1 MTELKSDALALREA
15 NQISEFH
22 AFASIEMFEN
32 AQRMA
37 MCLCKST
44 IVPEGYRGDNAVG
57 NCVIALE
64 ISNRIGANVLAVMQN
79 LYIVHGKPAWS
90 SQFLISCVN
99 ASRRFSPL
107 RYKMTGEKDK
117 DTWGCIAWATDKT
130 GEVLESPEVTIK
142 MAKDEGWY
150 GKNGS
155 KWKTI
160 PELMLRYRAATFFTR
175 LYAPEIT
182 MGIVTREEVQ
192 DAVEIEAEVV
202 APTSLPS
209 FAPRSDGAPAPKDVV
224 LGQPTPTAKRRG
236 CQPKAPESPAPSPE
250 PQPATEVAP
259 PEQPIE
265 PPQPPEPPQASEE
278 RTFEQIV
285 DGTPAKDSPEV
296 AALRTAMT
304 AYGVVEAQVLKFCAE
319 KKVNGKDG
327 TPPKTLADLKHDSIA
342 NLTKHFTASQSNIAP
357 QIKATTV

>member
-44 IVPEGYRGDNAVG
+44 IVPEGYRGDSAVG

-182 MGIVTREEVQ
+182 MGIITREEIH

-209 FAPRSDGAPAPKDVV
+209 FAPKVVDGAPKDVV
-224 LGQPTPTAKRRG
+224 LGQPTPAAKRGRK
-236 CQPKAPESPAPSPE
+236 PKAPESPAPSPE
-250 PQPATEVAP
+250 PPPAAVEP

-265 PPQPPEPPQASEE
+265 PPQQQEAPPQPEE

-285 DGTPAKDSPEV
+285 DGAPVEDSPEV
-296 AALRTAMT
+296 ATLRSAMT

-327 TPPKTLADLKHDSIA
+327 TPPKALADLKHDSIT
-342 NLTKHFTASQSNIAP
+342 NLTKHFTAPQSNIAP